1 MSLKQFLMTA
11 LLELLKSPEIMVPLA
26 LLVLSYVP
34 GKFKSLAEGIIN
46 VLSAKAAEKLEAR
59 TVRVVADAVAA
70 AQQIGKT
77 NEEKLHLATQHA
89 VNSAGLAVTEA
100 VVRVEAEVRRA
111 KDAKARVETD
121 FARVAASRMSD
132 VLSAP
137 AKLPVVNLE

>member
-1 MSLKQFLMTA
+1 MTFQDFA
-11 LLELLKSPEIMVPLA
+11 MAAFLELLKSPEIMVPLA
-26 LLVLSYVP
+26 VIVLSYVP
-34 GKFKSLAEGIIN
+34 GKFKQLAEGLIQ

-59 TVRVVADAVAA
+59 TVRVVEDAVAA
-70 AQQIGKT
+70 AQQIGKN

-121 FARVAASRMSD
+121 FARVAAGRMSD